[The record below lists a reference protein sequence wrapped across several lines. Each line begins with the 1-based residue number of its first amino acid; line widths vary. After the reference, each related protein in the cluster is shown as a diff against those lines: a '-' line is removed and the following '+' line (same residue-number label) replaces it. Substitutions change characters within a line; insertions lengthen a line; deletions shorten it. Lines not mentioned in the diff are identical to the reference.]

1 MHLTGFMLIL
11 INYRNRFYK
20 KKKKLNSK
28 ARERNKEVTF
38 IKGDKMQGRFS
49 LIGLI
54 GFYASF
60 IIIL

>member
-11 INYRNRFYK
+11 INYRNRFYRK
-20 KKKKLNSK
+20 KII
-28 ARERNKEVTF
+28 ARQEREIEVTF
-38 IKGDKMQGRFS
+38 IKGDKMQGGFS

-54 GFYASF
+54 GLDASF

>member
-20 KKKKLNSK
+20 KKKNCI
-28 ARERNKEVTF
+28 ARQEREIEVTF
-38 IKGDKMQGRFS
+38 IKGDKMQGGFS

-54 GFYASF
+54 SLDASF